1 MSARRRLDLLTRR
14 MAINGKSAAATGG
27 QCHDDPEHLVQVLQ
41 TLADCGALPDV
52 LARAGLTLDDLAID
66 DIDDLST
73 VGSLPP
79 RPRR

>member
-14 MAINGKSAAATGG
+14 MAINGKSAAATATGG
-27 QCHDDPEHLVQVLQ
+27 QCHTDPEHLAQVLQ

-52 LARAGLTLDDLAID
+52 LARAGLTLDDL
-66 DIDDLST
+66 DIDDLSA